1 MQLFSSIS
9 QSLDF
14 WQTLSS
20 CTASA
25 ARIREGEISV
35 QGPWKSNRKGGHAL
49 PPDGSSGQ
57 SFPLFYHPPVLP
69 FSRNV
74 IQHGVLY
81 FLCPRQLHNT
91 SALLVEICSPG
102 LGQGVEA
109 PSFSEQFLGFMTTN
123 ARNWQNLTKLS
134 KTKYFDCS
142 EVVNCPPY
150 EGCKRT

>member
-1 MQLFSSIS
+1 MTFVLSSLRDARVPALVREELAARPCAVGEERSMQLFSSIS

-25 ARIREGEISV
+25 ARIREGEIPV

-102 LGQGVEA
+102 LGQGVA
-109 PSFSEQFLGFMTTN
+109 LG
-123 ARNWQNLTKLS
+123 LTLGAS
-134 KTKYFDCS
+134 L
-142 EVVNCPPY
+142 
-150 EGCKRT
+150 